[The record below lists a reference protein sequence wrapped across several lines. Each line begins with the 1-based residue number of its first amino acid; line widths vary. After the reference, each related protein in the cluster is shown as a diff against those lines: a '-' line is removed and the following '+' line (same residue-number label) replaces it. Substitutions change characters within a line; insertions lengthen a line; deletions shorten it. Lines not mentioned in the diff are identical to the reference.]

1 MIKIQD
7 VVAYIVQDDPE
18 AAIALSKGYMNFSA
32 YANQIQSNVEK
43 LCKKKVLKQSIV
55 VSLSRISNKLTK
67 TKSILRTI
75 DIQDITIK
83 TPLTELVFKKTDG
96 VLKNISSLYRKAN
109 ITKDEFLTLTQSNSE
124 VSIICS
130 DRIVPIVEKVFVDT
144 PILLHRQLASIG
156 LSLDK
161 RYYHEPNVT
170 YSLLHKI
177 AQKRIVL
184 AETITTHTEIIF
196 IFDAKDIE
204 TMVSLFV

>member
-7 VVAYIVQDDPE
+7 IVSNIVQNDQE
-18 AAIALSKGYMNFSA
+18 ASIALSKGYMNFSA
-32 YANQIQSNVEK
+32 YASQIQSKVEK

-55 VSLSRISNKLTK
+55 VSLSRISHKTTK
-67 TKSILRTI
+67 TKSVLRTI

-83 TPLTELVFKKTDG
+83 TPLTELVFKKTDE

-124 VSIICS
+124 ISIICS
-130 DRIVPIVEKVFVDT
+130 ERIVPIAKKVFTDSPT
-144 PILLHRQLASIG
+144 LLHKQLASIG
-156 LSLDK
+156 LSLNK

-196 IFDAKDIE
+196 VFDAKDIE